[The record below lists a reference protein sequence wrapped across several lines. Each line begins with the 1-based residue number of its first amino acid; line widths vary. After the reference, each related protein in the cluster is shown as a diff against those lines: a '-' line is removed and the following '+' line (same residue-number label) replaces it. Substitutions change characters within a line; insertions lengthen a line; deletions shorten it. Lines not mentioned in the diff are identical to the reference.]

1 MFFEQFSDGIGNTH
15 CYADWTNPEPKKDQ
29 PGFFIPGQM
38 GWNDGATHAF
48 FHCRKFLTKEVINAY
63 CGQYN

>member
-15 CYADWTNPEPKKDQ
+15 CYTERANPESEKDQ

-38 GWNDGATHAF
+38 GWNDWATPTF
-48 FHCRKFLTKEVINAY
+48 FHCSKF
-63 CGQYN
+63 